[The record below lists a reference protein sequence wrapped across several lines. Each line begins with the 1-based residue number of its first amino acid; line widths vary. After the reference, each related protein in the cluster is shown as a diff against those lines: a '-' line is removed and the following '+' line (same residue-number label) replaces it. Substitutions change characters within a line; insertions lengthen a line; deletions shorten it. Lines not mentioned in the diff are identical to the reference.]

1 MIRWRKVEVEKR
13 AGRETMAG
21 SLCEMLRVWRA
32 WAPWEQKGG
41 QCSCS
46 RDRERDMRDWGQGA
60 RFENNGT
67 LWFTGTSVFFTVPR
81 NVPVLSVHEAWTAAR
96 VCEHQHSLSPHCC
109 PRCAHPPDRN

>member
-41 QCSCS
+41 QRNCS
-46 RDRERDMRDWGQGA
+46 RNRERVMRDWGQGQVREQWSTA
-60 RFENNGT
+60 VHRHKC
-67 LWFTGTSVFFTVPR
+67 VFY
-81 NVPVLSVHEAWTAAR
+81 
-96 VCEHQHSLSPHCC
+96 
-109 PRCAHPPDRN
+109 CA